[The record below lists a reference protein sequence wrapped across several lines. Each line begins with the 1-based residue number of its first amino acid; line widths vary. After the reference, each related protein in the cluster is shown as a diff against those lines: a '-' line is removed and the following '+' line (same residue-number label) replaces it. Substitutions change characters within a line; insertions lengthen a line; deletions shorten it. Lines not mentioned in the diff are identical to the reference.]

1 MAISPTPIFARF
13 FTHFGRSA
21 AVLFLLAAS
30 LIGQQGST
38 ADHTKFEELQGPF
51 TDGPSVTR
59 ACLQCHTEA
68 AAEFMKT
75 RHWTW
80 YSEVE
85 SLAGED
91 GKRNLVGKGGS
102 VINNFCIAVASNEP
116 RCTSC
121 HAGYGW
127 KDKEFDFAEEA
138 RVDCLICHE
147 QTGTYKKYPTDA
159 GHPVYEAKEWPKGSG
174 KLWQPPDLAVVAQ
187 SVGTPTA
194 ENCGSCHFSGG
205 GGEGVKHGD
214 MDGSLINAPREHDV
228 HLSPEGGDFNCTR
241 CHTTEH
247 HEIAGPVATLA
258 ARDKHEFLVAGEEG
272 DRLACESCHTA
283 RPHAFDMDKG
293 ADPNA
298 SFLATK
304 LDDHSDK
311 VACQTCHV
319 PTFAR
324 TKPTKMWWDWST
336 AGDKVDGKPR
346 VSKTEVKGV
355 PVMDYH
361 GMKGDFIWALDV
373 APEYRWYN
381 GKAGQAFIG
390 DAVDDSTPGSET
402 TSRGAFD
409 HLDLAQPV
417 VAINRP
423 EGSYADANARIWP
436 FKIHRGKQ
444 LYDPVTRKLIV
455 PKLFG
460 PKESGAYWTNYDWD
474 LAAAKGMEYVGEEW
488 SGESDWIQTEMFWP
502 LTHMVAPKE
511 QALDCVACHAPE
523 GRLSTLTD
531 FYLPGR
537 DRNTWVDLLG
547 WLAVG
552 GAAVGTMGHLALRL
566 AFKRKRERKQ
576 SEGGAK

>member
-1 MAISPTPIFARF
+1 MSIVLTSSLSRLLCRF
-13 FTHFGRSA
+13 WQGA
-21 AVLFLLAAS
+21 AALFLITAS
-30 LIGQQGST
+30 VASQQGST
-38 ADHTKFEELQGPF
+38 ADHAKFDELKGPF
-51 TDGPSVTR
+51 ADGPAVTR

-85 SLAGED
+85 SLAD
-91 GKRNLVGKGGS
+91 ASGKRDLVGKGGD

-127 KDKEFDFAEEA
+127 KDKDFDFADQSL
-138 RVDCLICHE
+138 VDCLVCHE

-159 GHPVYEAKEWPKGSG
+159 GHPVYQAKEWPKGSG
-174 KLWQPPDLAVVAQ
+174 NIWQPPDLALVAQ
-187 SVGTPTA
+187 SVGTSTPR
-194 ENCGSCHFSGG
+194 NCGACHFSGG

-214 MDGSLINAPREHDV
+214 MDSSLLNAPREHDV
-228 HLSPEGGDFNCTR
+228 HLSPKGGDFSCTT
-241 CHTTEH
+241 CHSTEH
-247 HEIAGPVATLA
+247 HEIAGPVATLEA
-258 ARDKHEFLVAGEEG
+258 HDKHEFLMVGEQG
-272 DRLACESCHTA
+272 DRLACESCHSN
-283 RPHAFDMDKG
+283 RPHAFDMNKG

-311 VACQTCHV
+311 VACQSCHV

-336 AGDKVDGKPR
+336 AGDKVNGKPR
-346 VSKTEVKGV
+346 VSKTEVKGLT
-355 PVMDYH
+355 VMDYH
-361 GMKGDFIWALDV
+361 GKKGDFIWAMDV
-373 APEYRWYN
+373 VPEYRWYN

-390 DAVDDSTPGSET
+390 DAVDDLTPGTET
-402 TSRGAFD
+402 TTRGAFD
-409 HLDLAQPV
+409 HLDLEQPV

-423 EGSYADANARIWP
+423 EGSYLDANARIWP

-444 LYDPVTRKLIV
+444 LYDPVSHKLIV

-460 PKESGAYWTNYDWD
+460 PKKSGAYWTNYDWK
-474 LAAAKGMEYVGEEW
+474 LASEKGMEYVGEEW
-488 SGESDWIQTEMFWP
+488 SGTTDWIQTEMFWP

-511 QALDCVACHAPE
+511 QALDCVACHAPD
-523 GRLSTLTD
+523 GRLAALTS

-537 DRNTWVDLLG
+537 DRNTFADAVG
-547 WLAVG
+547 WLAVI
-552 GAAVGTMGHLALRL
+552 GAALGTMAHLGLRL
-566 AFKRKRERKQ
+566 IFKRKRKLSQ
-576 SEGGAK
+576 AGAKS